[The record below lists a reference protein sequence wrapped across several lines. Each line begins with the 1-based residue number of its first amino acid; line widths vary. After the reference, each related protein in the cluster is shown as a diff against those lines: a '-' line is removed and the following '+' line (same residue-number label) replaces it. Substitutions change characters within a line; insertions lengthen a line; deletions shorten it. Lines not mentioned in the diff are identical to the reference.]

1 MTQRYT
7 ARELSSLTQADFVA
21 ALDGIYEHSPW
32 VAEKAWRH
40 RPFDDVAALLDAL
53 QNAMWQAEKV
63 AQWQLIKAHPEL
75 AGKAALAGELTAA
88 STAEQA
94 GAGLNAC
101 TPEEYASIQRLN
113 ADFGQRFGMPF
124 IVAVRGLSRADIIA
138 AMQQR
143 LDYTPEQA
151 FEESLRQ
158 IGLIA
163 AHRLHERVREP
174 GTP

>member
-1 MTQRYT
+1 MSRRYT
-7 ARELSSLTQADFVA
+7 ARALSNMNQADFVA

-32 VAEKAWRH
+32 VAEQAWQQ
-40 RPFDDVAALLDAL
+40 RPFNDVTALLKAL
-53 QNAMWQAEKV
+53 QDAMWQAEKA

-101 TPEEYASIQRLN
+101 TPEEYTSIQTLN
-113 ADFGQRFGMPF
+113 AAFGSRFGMPF
-124 IVAVRGLSRADIIA
+124 IVAVRGLSRTDIIA

-163 AHRLHERVREP
+163 AHRLQERVD
-174 GTP
+174 